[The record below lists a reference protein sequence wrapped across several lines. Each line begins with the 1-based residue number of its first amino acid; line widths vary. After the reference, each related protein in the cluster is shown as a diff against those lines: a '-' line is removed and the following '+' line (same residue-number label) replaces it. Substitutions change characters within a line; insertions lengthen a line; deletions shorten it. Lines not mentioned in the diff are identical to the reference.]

1 MQLEGFSRIDAFVN
15 VDNGEVQWFYDAKN
29 TFPFVVCWISKR
41 ARFKLLPFF
50 FKAFSCELCALSCEW
65 FRFSQFIYGHP
76 IHLLLLSMNNL
87 FTYCQFHIF
96 QVLIIEVNT
105 VPGMTPS
112 TVLIHQVI
120 TNSQIHI
127 LFQQLRLFWCP
138 MEIWLS

>member
-1 MQLEGFSRIDAFVN
+1 MHLLMLIMERYSDFMMQRI
-15 VDNGEVQWFYDAKN
+15 
-29 TFPFVVCWISKR
+29 
-41 ARFKLLPFF
+41 RFHLLFAELVKEQDLSFFLF